1 MSKNKCNGYKEIGS
15 ICEQQRAG
23 KIYDNENEISS
34 KIFEMIEN
42 VYTNNKNKRSYM
54 THYIQILLTD
64 NTKKQV
70 MTCKDFTSKT
80 MK

>member
-42 VYTNNKNKRSYM
+42 VYINNKKNRSYM

>member
-42 VYTNNKNKRSYM
+42 VYINNKK
-54 THYIQILLTD
+54 TD
-64 NTKKQV
+64 RI
-70 MTCKDFTSKT
+70 
-80 MK
+80 